1 MQLVNAL
8 TTGNRLKPVQDE
20 VYITTYIHVHVYYEL
35 KFILLIILFKVTSQT
50 PAFPLDIVLSGGL
63 TLTLAECCSRMSI
76 LFDRFVSH
84 GTYTGLCI
92 QLDEFISDVIE
103 SYHEL
108 QSNDSVSNDVS
119 TIQYRTEQYNKIQ
132 LNMY

>member
-1 MQLVNAL
+1 M
-8 TTGNRLKPVQDE
+8 
-20 VYITTYIHVHVYYEL
+20 
-35 KFILLIILFKVTSQT
+35 
-50 PAFPLDIVLSGGL
+50 DIALSGGL

-108 QSNDSVSNDVS
+108 QRNDSVSNDVS
-119 TIQYRTEQYNKIQ
+119 TMEYSVIQYSTIQYNTVQ
-132 LNMY
+132 YNTETTFNMYYHNFDLK